1 LAIFLEAQKLLF
13 LQVPGTASTSLET
26 ALLSQAA
33 GKQVGGK
40 HATVDELA
48 ADDATKSYISEASLT
63 VCIVRNHFDWF
74 YSEWLRSRTRWVY
87 VLDGAALTWG
97 PLKRLEI
104 KNACAMEFI
113 EWMNWRLDAYQRDKP
128 EWTLFGSFTK
138 SAGKTFKMEEI
149 EKLSSWLDDDYN
161 LQISLVRENVTKKTG
176 VYWQYYDKSTRERIE
191 YLYKDELAALG
202 YVF

>member
-33 GKQVGGK
+33 GKQIGGK

-48 ADDATKSYISEASLT
+48 ADDSTKHYTNEASLT
-63 VCIVRNHFDWF
+63 ICIVRNHFDWF

-87 VLDGAALTWG
+87 ELDGAALNWG
-97 PLKRLEI
+97 AHKRLEI
-104 KNACAMEFI
+104 KNACAMEFT
-113 EWMNWRLDAYQRDKP
+113 EFMNWRLDAYGGNKQ
-128 EWTLFGSFTK
+128 ETTLFESFTK
-138 SAGKTFKMEEI
+138 STNKIFKMEGLD
-149 EKLSSWLDDDYN
+149 KLSSWLNDDYN
-161 LQISLVRENVTKKTG
+161 LKISLLEENVTKKAG

-191 YLYKDELAALG
+191 YFYKDELAALG